1 MLNDAMENYLILG
14 RTGGYKLVDTE
25 ELLRSCL
32 SFIARKGEKFLRT
45 ETVIEWAKL
54 GTSVGRCERRLR
66 TIGFFVDYLRVEDPR
81 HNVIPRGLFS
91 AGKVHRHP
99 PRIFTREEI
108 LRVLELTKVLA
119 SRGSI
124 RPLTYRTLFGLLFV
138 TGMRISEALSLRL
151 TDIEPAGLVIRQ
163 TKFSKSRQL
172 PLHPST
178 AAILDAYVVV
188 RRTVVT
194 HSDRLFL
201 TCCGHRPL
209 SRKTV
214 LPTFQMLCEKAG
226 IEGAGG
232 RRKPRLHD
240 LRHSFAVHALER
252 CKAERDVV
260 EQHML
265 ALSTYLGHCSPTSTH
280 WYLEQTPQLMRGIA
294 TACEAAQRGDHS

>member
-1 MLNDAMENYLILG
+1 MLNDAMENYLILR

-32 SFIARKGEKFLRT
+32 SFVARRGEKFLRT
-45 ETVIEWAKL
+45 EAVIEWAKL

-108 LRVLELTKVLA
+108 LRVLELTDVLA

-178 AAILDAYVVV
+178 AAILDAYVVA

-194 HSDRLFL
+194 HSDQLFL

-214 LPTFQMLCEKAG
+214 LPTFQMLCEQAG

-265 ALSTYLGHCSPTSTH
+265 ALSTYLGHSSPTWTH

>member
-178 AAILDAYVVV
+178 AAILDAYVVA

>member
-1 MLNDAMENYLILG
+1 
-14 RTGGYKLVDTE
+14 
-25 ELLRSCL
+25 
-32 SFIARKGEKFLRT
+32 
-45 ETVIEWAKL
+45 
-54 GTSVGRCERRLR
+54 
-66 TIGFFVDYLRVEDPR
+66 
-81 HNVIPRGLFS
+81 
-91 AGKVHRHP
+91 
-99 PRIFTREEI
+99 
-108 LRVLELTKVLA
+108 
-119 SRGSI
+119 
-124 RPLTYRTLFGLLFV
+124 
-138 TGMRISEALSLRL
+138 MRISEALSLRL

-178 AAILDAYVVV
+178 AAILDAYVVA

-265 ALSTYLGHCSPTSTH
+265 ALSTYLGHSSPTSTH

>member
-1 MLNDAMENYLILG
+1 MLNDAMENYLILR

-32 SFIARKGEKFLRT
+32 SFVAGRGERFLRT
-45 ETVIEWAKL
+45 ETVIEWAQL
-54 GTSVGRCERRLR
+54 GASVGRCERRLR
-66 TIGFFVDYLRVEDPR
+66 TIGFFVDYLRVENPR
-81 HNVIPRGLFS
+81 HKVMPRGLFS
-91 AGKVHRHP
+91 TGKVHRHP

-108 LRVLELTKVLA
+108 LRVLELTDALP

-124 RPLTYRTLFGLLFV
+124 RPLTYRTLLGLLFV
-138 TGMRISEALSLRL
+138 TGMRINEALALRL

-178 AAILDAYVVV
+178 SAILDTYLTA
-188 RRTVVT
+188 RRTVFT

-201 TCCGHRPL
+201 TWCGHRPL

-252 CKAERDVV
+252 CEAERDVV

-294 TACEAAQRGDHS
+294 TACEAAQCGDHS

>member
-1 MLNDAMENYLILG
+1 MLNDAMENYLILR

-32 SFIARKGEKFLRT
+32 SFVAGRGEQFLRT

-54 GTSVGRCERRLR
+54 GASVGRCERRLR
-66 TIGFFVDYLRVEDPR
+66 TVGFFVDYLRVESP
-81 HNVIPRGLFS
+81 HHQVMPRGLFS
-91 AGKVHRHP
+91 TGKVHRYP
-99 PRIFTREEI
+99 PRIFTHEEI
-108 LRVLELTKVLA
+108 VRVLELTKEVAL
-119 SRGSI
+119 RGSI
-124 RPLTYRTLFGLLFV
+124 SPLTYRTLFGLLFV

-151 TDIEPAGLVIRQ
+151 TDIEPAGLVIKQ

-178 AAILDAYVVV
+178 SAILDTYLIA
-188 RRTVVT
+188 RRTVFT
-194 HSDRLFL
+194 RSDRLFL
-201 TCCGHRPL
+201 TWCGQRPL

-226 IEGAGG
+226 IDGAGG

-265 ALSTYLGHCSPTSTH
+265 ALSTYLGHSSPTSTH

-294 TACEAAQRGDHS
+294 AACEAAQRGDHS